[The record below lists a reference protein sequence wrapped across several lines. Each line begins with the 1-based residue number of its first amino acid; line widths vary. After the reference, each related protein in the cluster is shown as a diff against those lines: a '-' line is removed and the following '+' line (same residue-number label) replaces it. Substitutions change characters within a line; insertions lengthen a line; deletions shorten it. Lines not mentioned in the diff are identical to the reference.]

1 MSEGEAMNEYLEDDA
16 MLERRV
22 AALEAEAQE
31 WQARAVAAERDVLD
45 LLDSSDEES
54 AYWQK
59 ECEKL
64 TRELKEA
71 SRTIREL
78 TADLNRATK

>member
-1 MSEGEAMNEYLEDDA
+1 MNEYLEDDA

-31 WQARAVAAERDVLD
+31 WQARAVSAEHDVLNM
-45 LLDSSDEES
+45 LDSSDEES
-54 AYWQK
+54 AYWQR

-78 TADLNRATK
+78 SADLNRATK